1 MPRVGFYWLVAYH
14 PTRPGIIEIRLGE
27 YSERKWVTSPGEYH
41 LAYSGEFGGLM
52 HNTGRT
58 PHRLVG
64 VGFDAQGFDH
74 GSGYRRRA
82 GSHDRRA
89 AFIFEGVDDEVI
101 GDFGPSPET
110 VRRARRSTASV
121 TASGR
126 PGTRYCSPLCS
137 TTAACSGRRI
147 SGSAKRL
154 PWKGRAS
161 TPR

>member
-101 GDFGPSPET
+101 GDFGLSGNG
-110 VRRARRSTASV
+110 AASEEIDRF
-121 TASGR
+121 GH
-126 PGTRYCSPLCS
+126 GF
-137 TTAACSGRRI
+137 G
-147 SGSAKRL
+147 
-154 PWKGRAS
+154 
-161 TPR
+161 TPRHTLLLASLFNHSSVFGP